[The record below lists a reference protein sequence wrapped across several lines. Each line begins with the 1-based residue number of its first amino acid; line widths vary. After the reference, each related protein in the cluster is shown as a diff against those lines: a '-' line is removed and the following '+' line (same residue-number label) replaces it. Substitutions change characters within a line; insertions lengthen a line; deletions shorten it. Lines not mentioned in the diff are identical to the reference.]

1 MSAKLE
7 HIKKQLRQLDDL
19 IQSGTLAEAQAQE
32 AKARLERQLVDT
44 VMAGE
49 DLPAPVAASQ
59 VQSPAARSKVPM
71 SWVLGM
77 SAFVLAVGAGGY
89 AWLGNPAATQV
100 GPMGSA
106 MTPESAPAAAS
117 APHSTESAQILAMTE
132 SLAAKLKADPK
143 NAEGWAMLA
152 RSYAVL
158 GRYEEAT
165 SAYKKALELRPEDA
179 RLYADLA
186 DAVAVTQGRKLDG
199 EPARL
204 VAKSLSLDPANFKGL
219 SLAGTIAFEKQDF
232 KGAVDLWTKAL
243 KNAPADNPDL
253 VRQMTGALEDAR
265 QRAGLPP
272 VEALKVKDAQAA
284 EPVAASGAE
293 VSGRVTLSKALVGK
307 VSPEDTVFV
316 FARAAQGPRMPLA
329 ILRKQVK
336 DLPTDFKLTDALAMS
351 PQMKLSGFPEV
362 VVGAR
367 VSRSGQAM
375 PQPGD
380 WQGQSGVVKLG
391 DRQVQVEISEAVR

>member
-7 HIKKQLRQLDDL
+7 RIKKQLHQLDDL
-19 IQSGTLAEAQAQE
+19 IQGGTLAEAQAQE
-32 AKARLERQLVDT
+32 AKARLERQLVDA
-44 VMAGE
+44 VMTGE
-49 DLPAPVAASQ
+49 DLPAPVAASP
-59 VQSPAARSKVPM
+59 VQAPPARSKVPL

-89 AWLGNPAATQV
+89 VWLGNPAATQV

-106 MTPESAPAAAS
+106 LTPESVPAAAS

-152 RSYAVL
+152 RSYAVM
-158 GRYEEAT
+158 GRYEDAT

-204 VAKSLSLDPANFKGL
+204 VAKSLSLDLANFKGL

-272 VEALKVKDAQAA
+272 VEALKVKAA

-351 PQMKLSGFPEV
+351 PQMRLSGFPEV

-391 DRQVQVEISEAVR
+391 TSTVSIEISEAVR

>member
-7 HIKKQLRQLDDL
+7 HLKKQLRQLDDL
-19 IQSGTLAEAQAQE
+19 IQSGTLADAQAQE
-32 AKARLERQLVDT
+32 ARVRLERQLVDA

-49 DLPAPVAASQ
+49 DLPLPVPAST
-59 VQSPAARSKVPM
+59 VSPPLARSKVPA
-71 SWVLGM
+71 SWVVGM
-77 SAFVLAVGAGGY
+77 TAFVLAVGAGGY
-89 AWLGNPAATQV
+89 AWLGNPEATQA

-106 MTPESAPAAAS
+106 MAPQTVQAAAS
-117 APHSTESAQILAMTE
+117 APHSTEAAQILAMTE
-132 SLAAKLKADPK
+132 SLATKLKADPQ
-143 NAEGWAMLA
+143 NPEGWAMLA

-165 SAYKKALELRPEDA
+165 AAYKKALALRPEDA
-179 RLYADLA
+179 RLHADLA
-186 DAVAVTQGRKLDG
+186 DALAVTQGRKLDG

-232 KGAVDLWTKAL
+232 KGAVELWTKAL
-243 KNAPADNPDL
+243 KNAPPDNPDL

-265 QRAGLPP
+265 QRAGLPS
-272 VEALKVKDAQAA
+272 VEALKVKDTSAV

-293 VSGRVTLSKALVGK
+293 VSGRVSLSKALAGK

-336 DLPTDFKLTDALAMS
+336 DLPANFKLTDALAMS
-351 PQMKLSGFPEV
+351 PQMKLSGFQEV